1 MSLGGWRDPS
11 SRSPMANKYSHCHWG
26 IRTARLSGRAH
37 RFLWLK
43 GKRLT
48 NYMVDKE
55 ARLELW
61 YAPPVVMP
69 LHCERQA
76 TTPTTRRSTMNPA
89 PKGDPTGKCTLNGW
103 GQTEADFA

>member
-1 MSLGGWRDPS
+1 MPQWQWEYLFAMGERLDG
-11 SRSPMANKYSHCHWG
+11 SRQPPKDIYLYIGSTEFHCHWG

-89 PKGDPTGKCTLNGW
+89 PKGDPT
-103 GQTEADFA
+103 